1 MDSKTILEKLS
12 DKSAISQTYEVFP
25 VENSSCYFGKDNDNN
40 IVFMIPSKMPKV
52 APIYQETKS
61 LRFAFNK
68 NVRSEVMRKKKRKL
82 FIFLLV
88 RKKTRIRFWL
98 SFVLQEH
105 LLRGKEIMINYT
117 YQSSFHPYLLFLIEN
132 GKCQRLNFR
141 GYMQNCM

>member
-68 NVRSEVMRKKKRKL
+68 KCTFRSDAEE
-82 FIFLLV
+82 
-88 RKKTRIRFWL
+88 KTQ
-98 SFVLQEH
+98 VVH
-105 LLRGKEIMINYT
+105 LLTCKE
-117 YQSSFHPYLLFLIEN
+117 EN
-132 GKCQRLNFR
+132 
-141 GYMQNCM
+141 